1 MAAMSERNTKQR
13 ATISDVARLAGVSIS
28 TVSRVLNDTAPVSD
42 DVEKRVR
49 QAVEL
54 LSYAPHAAARN
65 LAVRKTNTVGLLLPA
80 LSSSFFAPML
90 RGIESAIRR
99 SEYHLLVHA
108 SLRSGDN
115 DPWQRHPIG
124 AHNADG
130 MLLFVNSSDDE
141 EILRNYRRDFP
152 MVLLFFKGP
161 KGTDIPYVSFDN
173 AGGIHQIVEHLVSVH
188 GRRRIVYLRGPVGNQ
203 DSEERELAYRL
214 ALAQLG
220 LPYDAALVARGDYS
234 EQGGQA
240 AVEQLLATGVPFDA
254 VFAGDDEAA
263 TGVIAALRAAGRS
276 IPEDIAVV
284 GFDDLTFAAHLNPP
298 LSTVRAPIER
308 AGSLAARMLLAILHG
323 EEVPP
328 ASPLPVEL
336 VIRRSCGCQASVP
349 APAAGPG
356 SCR

>member
-1 MAAMSERNTKQR
+1 MVATPERKIKQR

-28 TVSRVLNDTAPVSD
+28 TVSRVLNDTAPVSE
-42 DVEKRVR
+42 DVDKRVR

-54 LSYAPHAAARN
+54 LSYTPHAAARN

-90 RGIESAIRR
+90 RGIESAIRK

-115 DPWQRHPIG
+115 DPWQRHSIG
-124 AHNADG
+124 EHNADG

-141 EILRNYRRDFP
+141 EILHNYRREFP

-161 KGTDIPYVSFDN
+161 RGTDIPYVSFDN
-173 AGGIHQIVEHLVSVH
+173 AGGIQQIVEHLVFVH
-188 GRRRIVYLRGPVGNQ
+188 SRRRIVYLRGPVGNQ
-203 DSEERELAYRL
+203 DSDERELAYRQ
-214 ALAQLG
+214 ALAQMG

-240 AVEQLLATGVPFDA
+240 AVEQLLAADVAFDA

-263 TGVIAALRAAGRS
+263 TGVLAALRAAGRR
-276 IPEDIAVV
+276 IPEDVAVV

-298 LSTVRAPIER
+298 LTTVRAPIEW
-308 AGSLAARMLLAILHG
+308 AGTLAARMLLAILQG
-323 EEVPP
+323 EDLPP
-328 ASPLPVEL
+328 VSPLPVEL
-336 VIRRSCGCQASVP
+336 VIRRSCGCRA
-349 APAAGPG
+349 
-356 SCR
+356 